1 MGHATQVGFPI
12 FMTIQFPEDPLTHI
26 KTWQTLFKKTRQ
38 QSEVF
43 KMNTSEVTKESHE
56 KLHIVKNATDHI
68 QDWRT
73 FWADVLK
80 DEDPSALAKAKEE
93 TIKDFLDTISCAL
106 EGMSGTEV
114 FDCFIQAVENEME
127 YKQSECKRIT
137 ELFNL
142 LLQPK

>member
-1 MGHATQVGFPI
+1 MA
-12 FMTIQFPEDPLTHI
+12 IQLPN
-26 KTWQTLFKKTRQ
+26 
-38 QSEVF
+38 S
-43 KMNTSEVTKESHE
+43 
-56 KLHIVKNATDHI
+56 TDSSK
-68 QDWRT
+68 DWST

-80 DEDPSALAKAKEE
+80 DEDPSALAKAKERA
-93 TIKDFLDTISCAL
+93 IKHFLDTISCAL
-106 EGMSGTEV
+106 EEMSGTEV